1 MKSETTHLWQYPSI
15 PFAFPNIGTPNHE
28 GEHLITY
35 PTKTTEALRLP
46 WSQKQ
51 CELLK
56 IQYKPKKE
64 SEKKQ
69 RALMKKKAEVQ
80 ICLGVFNF

>member
-1 MKSETTHLWQYPSI
+1 MKAITTHLWQYPSI

-28 GEHLITY
+28 GEHVITY

-46 WSQKQ
+46 WSVKQ

-56 IQYKPKKE
+56 IDYKPETKN
-64 SEKKQ
+64 EKKQ
-69 RALMKKKAEVQ
+69 RALMKKQAEVQ
-80 ICLGVFNF
+80 ISLGVFNY